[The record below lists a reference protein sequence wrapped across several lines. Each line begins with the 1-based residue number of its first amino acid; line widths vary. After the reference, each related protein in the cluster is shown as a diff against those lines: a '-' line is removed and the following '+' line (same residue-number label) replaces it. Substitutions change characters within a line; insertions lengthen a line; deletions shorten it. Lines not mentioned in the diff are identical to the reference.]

1 MGGHILPRV
10 GKLRDLISGYRA
22 SRNVAGI
29 DQEALADLAK
39 MTPSAGAAEGFN
51 AADHMERLAQAGLIA
66 QPSLAASDPRL
77 EPLEGMSFDVYVKL
91 VLSSIR
97 EPTDEDGL
105 EARGAELGMAPGATR
120 SAFEQWGQKV
130 VTDPE
135 LGIHYTAVL
144 QAELAGSA

>member
-1 MGGHILPRV
+1 V

-22 SRNVAGI
+22 SRNTGDV
-29 DQEALADLAK
+29 DRDALVDLAK

-66 QPSLAASDPRL
+66 QPSLDGSDPRL
-77 EPLEGMSFDVYVKL
+77 APLAGMPFDVYVKL
-91 VLSSIR
+91 VAGSIR

-105 EARGAELGMAPGATR
+105 EARGVELGMAPGATR

-130 VTDPE
+130 VSDPE
-135 LGIHYTAVL
+135 LGVHYTAVL
-144 QAELAGSA
+144 QAEMAA